1 MRRRDANN
9 RRDAPLIGT
18 SAPRATDSLGISL
31 NHTSQAHTMRTQS
44 LQPAHASSPHAAAH
58 AAAIGA
64 IPWEDTPSMADTL
77 SLRLLTQ
84 GGLRFVDLD
93 LGAANSETG
102 GLDSGYR
109 QPVTWDNTMP
119 AALDP
124 VLPAEPF
131 REAFQGLSM
140 REVREPDVFRHFFG

>member
-1 MRRRDANN
+1 M
-9 RRDAPLIGT
+9 
-18 SAPRATDSLGISL
+18 SAGV
-31 NHTSQAHTMRTQS
+31 
-44 LQPAHASSPHAAAH
+44 
-58 AAAIGA
+58 

-93 LGAANSETG
+93 LGGAASSVPG
-102 GLDSGYR
+102 GLDPGYR
-109 QPVTWDNTMP
+109 QPVSWDNTMP

-124 VLPAEPF
+124 VLPHEPF

>member
-1 MRRRDANN
+1 
-9 RRDAPLIGT
+9 
-18 SAPRATDSLGISL
+18 
-31 NHTSQAHTMRTQS
+31 MRTQAMQQ
-44 LQPAHASSPHAAAH
+44 LLASSPRAASH

-64 IPWEDTPSMADTL
+64 IPWDDTPSMADTL

-84 GGLRFVDLD
+84 GGMRFVDLD

-109 QPVTWDNTMP
+109 QPATWDNTMP

-124 VLPAEPF
+124 EVPAEPF